1 MKKLTIKK
9 AAKQLDFST
18 EYQFVEYVNETF
30 INGNFSSLKRLFLE
44 LDKTGRKLVLLN
56 CDKEVSDYLI
66 INAL

>member
-30 INGNFSSLKRLFLE
+30 INGNFSSLKKLFLE
-44 LDKTGRKLVLLN
+44 LDKTGLKLVLLN

>member
-18 EYQFVEYVNETF
+18 GDQFIEYMNETF
-30 INGNFSSLKRLFLE
+30 INGNFRQLERLFLE
-44 LDKTGRKLVLLN
+44 LDKTGRKTVLLN